1 MLAALVV
8 VPLALLV
15 LGFPIFVVL
24 LGAALTY
31 VGFFATVPP
40 TVLHQVLYGGLD
52 NYPLLAIPFFLF
64 AGEVMARGGIARRIV
79 DWILA
84 LIGGVRGSLAVTT
97 VGTAAVFGSMSG
109 SGPADTAT
117 VGRLLLPALHK
128 AGYDERFAAGLV
140 TSIGAVAI
148 VIPPSIAMILFGAS
162 AEQSVPRLFAAGV
175 LPGLLIS
182 GVVALY
188 CVWYARAKG
197 IREGGRFGLGRF
209 LRATA
214 SGAWALGM
222 PFFILG
228 GIYGG
233 LFAPTEAAG
242 AASVYAVLV
251 ARYAYRDVTWRQL
264 WEIAS
269 DTMFRT
275 AQIMIVVGAAAVF
288 SWMLTISGAAGAA
301 GKLIAGIAQSPW
313 LVLLLINVLL
323 LVVGCF
329 IDPTSAILVLTP
341 LLMPIVKQAGID
353 PIHFGIVM
361 TVNLSIG
368 LFTPPFGL
376 NIFVAQSV
384 LRIPLGTI
392 YLGLRAFIA
401 LQIAALLVI
410 SYVPAIS
417 LWLTRFVG

>member
-301 GKLIAGIAQSPW
+301 SKLIAGVAQSPW

>member
-1 MLAALVV
+1 MVVALAA

-24 LGAALTY
+24 LGAAITY
-31 VGFFATVPP
+31 IGFFATVPP

-84 LIGGVRGSLAVTT
+84 LIGGLRGSLAVTT

-128 AGYDERFAAGLV
+128 AGYDPRFAAGLV
-140 TSIGAVAI
+140 TSIGASAI

-175 LPGLLIS
+175 LPGLLIAL
-182 GVVALY
+182 VVALY
-188 CVWYARAKG
+188 CVWYARANG
-197 IREGGRFGLGRF
+197 IREGGRFALGRF

-228 GIYGG
+228 GIYAG
-233 LFAPTEAAG
+233 LFAPTEAAA

-251 ARYAYRDVTWRQL
+251 ARYVYRDVTWQELR
-264 WEIAS
+264 EIAA
-269 DTMFRT
+269 DAMFRT
-275 AQIMIVVGAAAVF
+275 AQIMIVVAAAAVF
-288 SWMLTISGAAGAA
+288 SWMLTISGTAAAA
-301 GKLIAGIAQSPW
+301 TTLIGGIAQSPW
-313 LVLLLINVLL
+313 AVLLLVNVLL

-341 LLMPIVKQAGID
+341 LLMPIVKAAGID

-368 LFTPPFGL
+368 MFTPPFGL

-384 LRIPLGTI
+384 LKIPLGTI
-392 YLGLRAFIA
+392 YLGLRAFIV

-410 SYVPAIS
+410 SYVPALS

>member
-1 MLAALVV
+1 
-8 VPLALLV
+8 
-15 LGFPIFVVL
+15 
-24 LGAALTY
+24 
-31 VGFFATVPP
+31 
-40 TVLHQVLYGGLD
+40 
-52 NYPLLAIPFFLF
+52 
-64 AGEVMARGGIARRIV
+64 
-79 DWILA
+79 
-84 LIGGVRGSLAVTT
+84 
-97 VGTAAVFGSMSG
+97 
-109 SGPADTAT
+109 

-182 GVVALY
+182 AVVALY

-197 IREGGRFGLGRF
+197 IREGGRFEVRNV

-214 SGAWALGM
+214 SGIWALGM
-222 PFFILG
+222 PFVILG
-228 GIYGG
+228 GIYAG
-233 LFAPTEAAG
+233 LFAPTEAA
-242 AASVYAVLV
+242 AVASLYAVLV
-251 ARYAYRDVTWRQL
+251 ARYVYRDVGWRQL

-269 DTMFRT
+269 DSLFRT

-301 GKLIAGIAQSPW
+301 TQLIGGIAQSPW
-313 LVLLLINVLL
+313 LVLLLINLLL

-341 LLMPIVKQAGID
+341 LLLPIVRHAGID

-368 LFTPPFGL
+368 MFTPPFGL

-392 YLGLRAFIA
+392 YLGLREFIV
-401 LQIAALLVI
+401 LQIAVLLVI

-417 LWLTRFVG
+417 LWPTRFVG

>member
-1 MLAALVV
+1 MVVALAA

-24 LGAALTY
+24 LGAAITY
-31 VGFFATVPP
+31 IGFFATVPP

-84 LIGGVRGSLAVTT
+84 LIGGLRGSLAVTT

-128 AGYDERFAAGLV
+128 AGYDPRFAAGLV
-140 TSIGAVAI
+140 TSIGAIAI

-175 LPGLLIS
+175 LPGLLIAL
-182 GVVALY
+182 VVALY
-188 CVWYARAKG
+188 CIWYARANG
-197 IREGGRFGLGRF
+197 IREGGRFALGRF

-228 GIYGG
+228 GIYAG
-233 LFAPTEAAG
+233 LFAPTEAAA

-251 ARYAYRDVTWRQL
+251 ARYVYRDVTWQEL
-264 WEIAS
+264 WEIAA
-269 DTMFRT
+269 DAMFRT
-275 AQIMIVVGAAAVF
+275 AQIMIVVAAAAVF
-288 SWMLTISGAAGAA
+288 SWMLTISGTAAAA
-301 GKLIAGIAQSPW
+301 TALIGGIAQSPW
-313 LVLLLINVLL
+313 AVLLLVNVLL

-341 LLMPIVKQAGID
+341 LLMPIVKAAGID

-368 LFTPPFGL
+368 MFTPPFGL

-384 LRIPLGTI
+384 LKIPLGTI
-392 YLGLRAFIA
+392 YLGLRAFIV

>member
-1 MLAALVV
+1 MLTALAA
-8 VPLALLV
+8 VPLALLL

-24 LGAALTY
+24 LGAAVTY

-64 AGEVMARGGIARRIV
+64 AGEVMAQGGIARRIV

-97 VGTAAVFGSMSG
+97 VGTAAMFGSMSG
-109 SGPADTAT
+109 SSPADTAT

-182 GVVALY
+182 AVVALY

-197 IREGGRFGLGRF
+197 IREGGRFEVRNV

-214 SGAWALGM
+214 SGIWALGM
-222 PFFILG
+222 PFVILG
-228 GIYGG
+228 GIYAG
-233 LFAPTEAAG
+233 LFAPTEAA
-242 AASVYAVLV
+242 AVASLYAVLV
-251 ARYAYRDVTWRQL
+251 ARYVYRDVGWRQL

-269 DTMFRT
+269 DSLFRT

-301 GKLIAGIAQSPW
+301 TQLIGGIAQSPW
-313 LVLLLINVLL
+313 LVLLLINLLL

-341 LLMPIVKQAGID
+341 LLLPIVRHAGID

-368 LFTPPFGL
+368 MFTPPFGL

-392 YLGLRAFIA
+392 YLGLREFIV
-401 LQIAALLVI
+401 LQIAVLLVI

>member
-1 MLAALVV
+1 MVAALAA

-24 LGAALTY
+24 LGAAVTY
-31 VGFFATVPP
+31 VAFFTNVPP
-40 TVLHQVLYGGLD
+40 TVIHQVLYGGID

-64 AGEVMARGGIARRIV
+64 AGEVMAQGGIARRIV

-117 VGRLLLPALHK
+117 IGRLLLPALHR

-182 GVVALY
+182 TVVALY
-188 CVWYARAKG
+188 CVWHARARG
-197 IREGGRFGLGRF
+197 IREGGRFAPGAF
-209 LRATA
+209 LRATV

-228 GIYGG
+228 GIYAG

-264 WEIAS
+264 WEIAADS
-269 DTMFRT
+269 MFRT

-301 GKLIAGIAQSPW
+301 AQLIGGIAQSPW

-323 LVVGCF
+323 LVVGCV

-341 LLMPIVKQAGID
+341 LLMPVVKQAGID

-368 LFTPPFGL
+368 MFTPPFGL

-384 LRIPLGTI
+384 LKIPLGTI
-392 YLGLRAFIA
+392 YLGLRAFIV
-401 LQIAALLVI
+401 LQICALLVI
-410 SYVPAIS
+410 SYVPPLS

>member
-1 MLAALVV
+1 
-8 VPLALLV
+8 
-15 LGFPIFVVL
+15 
-24 LGAALTY
+24 
-31 VGFFATVPP
+31 
-40 TVLHQVLYGGLD
+40 
-52 NYPLLAIPFFLF
+52 
-64 AGEVMARGGIARRIV
+64 
-79 DWILA
+79 
-84 LIGGVRGSLAVTT
+84 
-97 VGTAAVFGSMSG
+97 MSG

-228 GIYGG
+228 GIYAG

-301 GKLIAGIAQSPW
+301 GKLIAGVAQSPW

>member
-301 GKLIAGIAQSPW
+301 GKLIAGVAQSPW

-410 SYVPAIS
+410 SYVPALS

>member
-1 MLAALVV
+1 MLAALVA
-8 VPLALLV
+8 VPLALLA

-24 LGAALTY
+24 LGAALAY

-188 CVWYARAKG
+188 CLWYARAKG
-197 IREGGRFGLGRF
+197 IREGGQFGLGRF

-228 GIYGG
+228 GIYSG

-251 ARYAYRDVTWRQL
+251 ARYIYRDVTWRQL

-301 GKLIAGIAQSPW
+301 GDLIAGIAQSPW
-313 LVLLLINVLL
+313 LVLLLVNVLL
-323 LVVGCF
+323 LVVGCV

-341 LLMPIVKQAGID
+341 LLLPIVKQAGVD
-353 PIHFGIVM
+353 PIHFGIIM

>member
-410 SYVPAIS
+410 SYVPALS

>member
-84 LIGGVRGSLAVTT
+84 LIGGVRGSLAVTS

-228 GIYGG
+228 GIYAG

-410 SYVPAIS
+410 SYVPALS